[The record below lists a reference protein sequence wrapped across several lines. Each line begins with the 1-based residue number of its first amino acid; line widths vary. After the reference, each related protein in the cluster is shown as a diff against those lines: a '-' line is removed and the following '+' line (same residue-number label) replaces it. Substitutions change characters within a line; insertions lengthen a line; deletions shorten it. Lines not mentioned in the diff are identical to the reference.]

1 MKPEKIDIEDNFFGM
16 IKNLSADEKR
26 KLIKKIN
33 ESLEEEL
40 PENSWKVLYGA
51 WQSEDSAEKIINDIR
66 GSRHYNRQIE
76 DL

>member
-1 MKPEKIDIEDNFFGM
+1 MKTDKIDIEDNFFDM

-26 KLIKKIN
+26 KLIKKIS
-33 ESLEEEL
+33 ESLEEKK

-51 WQSEDSAEKIINDIR
+51 WQSEDSAENIINELR
-66 GSRHYNRQIE
+66 ASRHSNRQIE